1 MELVLIVL
9 GVLAFCVI
17 GFALT
22 RLAAAAVRR
31 IVAYFVLPDRP
42 PSLTRL
48 TTLVAGWREER
59 QAAEAAERRGDQ
71 PPPEIVLAFRAFTA
85 SQAARTPV
93 PR

>member
-17 GFALT
+17 GFVLT

-59 QAAEAAERRGDQ
+59 QAAEAAERRDDQ